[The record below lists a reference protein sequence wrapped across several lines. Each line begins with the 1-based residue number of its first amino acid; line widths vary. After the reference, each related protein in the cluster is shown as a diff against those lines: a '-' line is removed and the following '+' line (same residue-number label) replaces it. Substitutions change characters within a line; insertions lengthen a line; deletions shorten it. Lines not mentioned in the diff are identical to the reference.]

1 MLNHRFLN
9 GQKKQLMKTV
19 EFTKQ
24 YIESI
29 AGVKVDD
36 IYSDIAILY
45 YGNSDNILRLAKIDK
60 WESLEAGGEIAQGV
74 VVFSGREQLVI
85 APNGSAK
92 MPWSSERKSAPGATQ
107 TTIRRTAI
115 NDWGGESNTA
125 AIISASA
132 SDFITDTIDYA
143 PGYCNLYAR
152 ANTSGN
158 GMTAGKWWL
167 PSLGELILMRAHLE
181 KINYALSKISGAN
194 PIPLDTHWS
203 STQYS
208 ADIAWGV
215 TMSTGRLGNLNKST
229 SSDIARPV
237 SALQ

>member
-36 IYSDIAILY
+36 IYSDVAILY
-45 YGNSDNILRLAKIDK
+45 YGNSDNVLRLAKVDK

-74 VVFSGREQLVI
+74 VIFSGREQLVI
-85 APNGSAK
+85 APNGSGRI
-92 MPWSSERKSAPGATQ
+92 PWSSERKSAPGATQ
-107 TTIRRTAI
+107 TTSRRTAI
-115 NDWGGESNTA
+115 NDWEGESNTA

-132 SDFITDTIDYA
+132 SDFITDTIYYA

-152 ANTSGN
+152 ANTAGN

-167 PSLGELILMRAHLE
+167 PSSGELILMRAHLE

-194 PIPLDTHWS
+194 PIPLDSHWS
-203 STQYS
+203 STQHS
-208 ADIAWGV
+208 AKHAWYQY
-215 TMSTGRLGNLNKST
+215 MSTGGLYSHYKNT
-229 SSDIARPV
+229 SYHARPV